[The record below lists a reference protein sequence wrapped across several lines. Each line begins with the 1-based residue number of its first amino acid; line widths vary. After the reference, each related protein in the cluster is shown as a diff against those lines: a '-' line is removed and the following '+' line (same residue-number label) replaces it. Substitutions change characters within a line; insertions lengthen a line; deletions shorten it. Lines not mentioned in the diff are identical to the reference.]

1 MDKLDFKNMNNEDLL
16 KIRREKIDEFERV
29 RLDIIKIFNYWRKV
43 ESDYNLIHEE
53 CNKRKIL

>member
-1 MDKLDFKNMNNEDLL
+1 MNNEDLL